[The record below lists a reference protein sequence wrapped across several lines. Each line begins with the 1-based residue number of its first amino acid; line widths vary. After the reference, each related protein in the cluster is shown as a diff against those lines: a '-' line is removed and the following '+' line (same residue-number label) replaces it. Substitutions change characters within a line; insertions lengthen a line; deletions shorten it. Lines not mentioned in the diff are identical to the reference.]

1 LGQVKGSGDR
11 RETATSPDAR
21 AANSEPDS
29 TQDCHE
35 EASLS
40 TGTQIDA
47 APNSEPDSTQDC
59 HEEASLSTGTQIDA
73 APRTGIDSTADT
85 GRVPSASRLA
95 GWAKRVN
102 SPGNSILSFG
112 AVIFFSLVTSV
123 FAAQTLDALGNAAA
137 GFAVAIQQQLEV
149 VESDSSPARL
159 AEKTIEYAQA
169 KTAYFTALREEKPK
183 LIDTATGREPR
194 PIQLDKFT
202 AAFAVAGEDQEM
214 VADQKT
220 CFC

>member
-1 LGQVKGSGDR
+1 MGQVKGSGDR

-21 AANSEPDS
+21 AA
-29 TQDCHE
+29 
-35 EASLS
+35 
-40 TGTQIDA
+40 
-47 APNSEPDSTQDC
+47 NSEPDSTQDC

-123 FAAQTLDALGNAAA
+123 LAAQTLDTLGNAAA

-149 VESDSSPARL
+149 VESDPSPARL

-169 KTAYFTALREEKPK
+169 KTAYFTALREEMPEVLAHAQTAPTSKTSTVSPVAHVPEGGPGAVLLITTFGAILLLSARLPSSKKAQPDPK
-183 LIDTATGREPR
+183 
-194 PIQLDKFT
+194 
-202 AAFAVAGEDQEM
+202 
-214 VADQKT
+214 
-220 CFC
+220 